1 MAVRNKDAGSCVIA
15 GIKIW
20 NIIEVNSRGENLLP
34 GILTKA
40 GFKSEYPFSRKQK
53 IEQTNK
59 QKNKNTSKAT
69 HTLHSYLERKTIVL
83 FPRNNKF
90 IQKSSSWG
98 KKRWKEK
105 RFCLSEQEC
114 LKVAVLNYSG
124 EKQHFLY
131 LHSPQETH
139 VFSF

>member
-53 IEQTNK
+53 IKQTNK
-59 QKNKNTSKAT
+59 Q
-69 HTLHSYLERKTIVL
+69 
-83 FPRNNKF
+83 
-90 IQKSSSWG
+90 
-98 KKRWKEK
+98 
-105 RFCLSEQEC
+105 
-114 LKVAVLNYSG
+114 
-124 EKQHFLY
+124 
-131 LHSPQETH
+131 
-139 VFSF
+139 